1 MSEINKETPCVC
13 RLKQEKDEQEQ
24 QQEEK
29 EVAVGEQSNQSRCAG
44 GWCAPGREN

>member
-13 RLKQEKDEQEQ
+13 RLKQENEKQ

-29 EVAVGEQSNQSRCAG
+29 EIAVGEQSNQSRCAG
-44 GWCAPGREN
+44 GWCATGRAN